1 MRRRG
6 PLHLPPGAPPGH
18 QRGVVLVVAL
28 IMLAVITLLGVSA
41 MQVTSLEERM
51 AGNMRDRSLAF
62 QAAEAALRD
71 GERLLTQAALP
82 AFDGTNGLYQ
92 APAVGALPEWMQT
105 GGSPQ
110 PESWWTAN
118 GRAYGGTVDGVA
130 AQPRYVIEEIARVP
144 GVGESLE
151 AGTPVPDITY
161 YRVTARGVGGTATAT
176 VVVQSTYRR
185 L

>member
-1 MRRRG
+1 MHRS
-6 PLHLPPGAPPGH
+6 LHLPPGGPPDR

-71 GERLLTQAALP
+71 GERLLTQVTLP
-82 AFDGTNGLYQ
+82 AFDGTNGLYP
-92 APAVGALPEWMQT
+92 APAVGALPEWMQA

-110 PESWWTAN
+110 PASWWTTN
-118 GRAYGGTVDGVA
+118 GRPYGGTVAGVA
-130 AQPRYVIEEIARVP
+130 AQPRYVIEEIARLP

-151 AGTPVPDITY
+151 AGQPVPDITY
-161 YRVTARGVGGTATAT
+161 YRVTARGVGGSATA
-176 VVVQSTYRR
+176 VVVLQSTFRR